1 MRSWLTVNQSVTAT
15 SLPTSFPSSSMQQ
28 TTLATFSSLD
38 LISFAILS
46 RREIMLLGELL
57 AASERVAATR
67 SRLAKIDTLAQC
79 LRRLDASEIA
89 LGVAYLSGDVCSSDL
104 GIGYATLKDALAA
117 EPAGAPRLTLA
128 QIDEALTRLAQ
139 IRGAGSAAERARL
152 LAELFAR
159 ATAPEQDF
167 LARLL
172 LGELRQG
179 ALEGIMLDAIAK
191 AANVRPER
199 VRTAAMRAGGLPV
212 MAKAALTEGEAG
224 LARFALRV
232 FQPVQPML
240 AQASDGVADAIER
253 LGRAAFEWKLDGA
266 RVQAHKSGGEIR
278 VYTRSLNE
286 VTAAVPEIV
295 AALQECSAREVML
308 DGETIALKPDGT
320 PYPFQET
327 MRRFGRKLDV
337 EALRAAYP
345 LSVFFFDCLLAEGED
360 FTARPARERFDALAK
375 LLPATILIP
384 RLVTGDKG
392 AAQAFYDDA
401 LARGHEGVMAK
412 ALEAPYEAGSR
423 GAGWLKIKE
432 AHTLD
437 LAVIAVE
444 WGSGR
449 RKGWLSNLH
458 LGALDPATGGFVMLG
473 KTFKGMTDKMLAWQ
487 TEELQKRA
495 VSRDEWT
502 VHVRPEL
509 VVEIAFN
516 DLQDSPHYP
525 GGFALRF
532 ARVKRYRE
540 DKSASD
546 ADTIETVRTL
556 YQGQLH
562 RRPGESSG

>member
-1 MRSWLTVNQSVTAT
+1 
-15 SLPTSFPSSSMQQ
+15 
-28 TTLATFSSLD
+28 
-38 LISFAILS
+38 
-46 RREIMLLGELL
+46 MLLAELL
-57 AASERVAATR
+57 AASERVAGTR
-67 SRLAKIDTLAQC
+67 SRLAKIDALAQC

-89 LGVAYLSGDVCSSDL
+89 LGVAYLSGDTRQGRI

-117 EPAGAPRLTLA
+117 TPASAPRLTLA
-128 QIDEALTRLAQ
+128 QVDDALTRLAQ
-139 IRGAGSAAERARL
+139 VKGEGSAAGRSRL

-159 ATAPEQDF
+159 ASAPEQDF

-191 AANVRPER
+191 AAELPAAR
-199 VRTAAMRAGGLPV
+199 VRSAAMRAGGLP
-212 MAKAALTEGEAG
+212 AIAEAALAEGEAG

-240 AQASDGVADAIER
+240 AQAAEDVAGAIER
-253 LGRAAFEWKLDGA
+253 LGTAAFEWKLDGA

-286 VTAAVPEIV
+286 VTSAVPEIV
-295 AALQECSAREVML
+295 AALRDMPARELIL
-308 DGETIALKPDGT
+308 DGETIALRPEGT

-327 MRRFGRKLDV
+327 MRRFGRRLDV
-337 EALRAAYP
+337 EALRATHP
-345 LSVFFFDCLLAEGED
+345 LSVFFFDCLLAEGGD
-360 FTARPARERFDALAK
+360 LTPRPARERFDALARFV
-375 LLPATILIP
+375 PANLVIA
-384 RLVTGDKG
+384 RLVTGDRD
-392 AAQAFYDDA
+392 AAQAFYDEA

-412 ALEAPYEAGSR
+412 SLQAPYEAGSR

-437 LAVIAVE
+437 LAVIAAE

-449 RKGWLSNLH
+449 RRGRLSNLH
-458 LGALDPATGGFVMLG
+458 LAALDPATGGFVMLG

-487 TEELQKRA
+487 TERLLALEI
-495 VSRDEWT
+495 SREGHV

-509 VVEIAFN
+509 VAEIAFN
-516 DLQDSPHYP
+516 EIQQSSTYP

-540 DKSASD
+540 DKSAAD
-546 ADTIETVRTL
+546 AIETVRAL
-556 YQGQLH
+556 YEGQLH
-562 RRPGESSG
+562 RKAAGSG

>member
-1 MRSWLTVNQSVTAT
+1 
-15 SLPTSFPSSSMQQ
+15 
-28 TTLATFSSLD
+28 
-38 LISFAILS
+38 
-46 RREIMLLGELL
+46 MLLAELL

-67 SRLAKIDTLAQC
+67 SRLAKIDALAEC

-89 LGVAYLSGDVCSSDL
+89 LGVAYLSGDTRQGRI

-117 EPAGAPRLTLA
+117 TPAGAPRLTLA
-128 QIDEALTRLAQ
+128 QVDEALARLAQ
-139 IRGAGSAAERARL
+139 IRGTGSAADRQRM

-159 ATAPEQDF
+159 ATSGEQDF

-179 ALEGIMLDAIAK
+179 ALEGVMLDAIAK
-191 AANVRPER
+191 AAKLPAAR
-199 VRTAAMRAGGLPV
+199 VRAAAMRAGGLPAV
-212 MAKAALTEGEAG
+212 GEAALAQGEAG
-224 LARFALRV
+224 LARFALKV

-240 AQASDGVADAIER
+240 AQPAEDVADALER
-253 LGRAAFEWKLDGA
+253 LGIAAFDWKLDGA
-266 RVQAHKSGGEIR
+266 RVQAHKSAGQIR

-286 VTAAVPEIV
+286 VTSAVPEIAV
-295 AALQECSAREVML
+295 ALQECPAREVIL
-308 DGETIALKPDGT
+308 DGETIALKPEGT

-337 EALRAAYP
+337 DALRATFP

-360 FTARPARERFDALAK
+360 LTARPARERFEALAK
-375 LLPATILIP
+375 LLPAKILIP
-384 RLVTGDKG
+384 RLVTGDKE
-392 AAQAFYDDA
+392 AAQAFYEAA

-423 GAGWLKIKE
+423 GAGWLKIKA

-437 LAVIAVE
+437 LAVIAAE

-458 LGALDPATGGFVMLG
+458 LAAPDPATGGFVMLG

-487 TEELQKRA
+487 TERLLSLET
-495 VSRDEWT
+495 SRERHI

-509 VVEIAFN
+509 VAEVAFN
-516 DLQDSPHYP
+516 EIQQSSTYP

-540 DKSASD
+540 DKSARD
-546 ADTIETVRTL
+546 ADTIETVRAL
-556 YQGQLH
+556 YEGQLH
-562 RRPGESSG
+562 RKAAPLA

>member
-1 MRSWLTVNQSVTAT
+1 
-15 SLPTSFPSSSMQQ
+15 
-28 TTLATFSSLD
+28 
-38 LISFAILS
+38 
-46 RREIMLLGELL
+46 MLLAELL
-57 AASERVAATR
+57 AASGRVAATR

-89 LGVAYLSGDVCSSDL
+89 LGVAYLSGDTPQGKV
-104 GIGYATLKDALAA
+104 GIGYTTLKDALAA
-117 EPAGAPRLTLA
+117 TPAGAPRLALA
-128 QIDEALTRLAQ
+128 QIDETLTRLAQ
-139 IRGAGSAAERARL
+139 VKGEGSAAERARL
-152 LAELFAR
+152 LADLFAR

-191 AANVRPER
+191 AANLRPER

-212 MAKAALTEGEAG
+212 MAIAALTEGEAG

-240 AQASDGVADAIER
+240 AQPAEDVADAIER
-253 LGRAAFEWKLDGA
+253 LGPAAFEWKLDGA

-295 AALQECSAREVML
+295 AALQECPAREVIL

-327 MRRFGRKLDV
+327 MRRFGRKLEV
-337 EALRAAYP
+337 EALRAAVP
-345 LSVFFFDCLLAEGED
+345 LSVYFFDCLLAEGED
-360 FTARPARERFDALAK
+360 LTARPARERFEALARLVPPK
-375 LLPATILIP
+375 LIIP
-384 RLVTGDKG
+384 RSVTDDRE
-392 AAQAFYDDA
+392 AAAAFLDEA
-401 LARGHEGVMAK
+401 LGRGHEGVMAK

-423 GAGWLKIKE
+423 GAGWLKIKQ

-437 LAVIAVE
+437 LAVIAAE

-449 RKGWLSNLH
+449 RRGWLSNLH
-458 LGALDPATGGFVMLG
+458 LAAPDPATGRFVMLG

-487 TEELQKRA
+487 TQRLLELET
-495 VSRDEWT
+495 SREHHV

-516 DLQDSPHYP
+516 EIQASPRYP

-540 DKSASD
+540 DKSAGD
-546 ADTIETVRTL
+546 ADTIETVRAL

-562 RRPGESSG
+562 RRASESSA

>member
-1 MRSWLTVNQSVTAT
+1 
-15 SLPTSFPSSSMQQ
+15 
-28 TTLATFSSLD
+28 
-38 LISFAILS
+38 
-46 RREIMLLGELL
+46 MLLAELL
-57 AASERVAATR
+57 AASERVAGTR
-67 SRLAKIDTLAQC
+67 SRLAKIDALAEC
-79 LRRLDASEIA
+79 LRRLDSPEIA
-89 LGVAYLSGDVCSSDL
+89 LGVAYLSGDTRQGRI
-104 GIGYATLKDALAA
+104 GIGYAALKDALAA
-117 EPAGAPRLTLA
+117 TPAGAPRLTLA
-128 QIDEALTRLAQ
+128 HIDEALARLAQ
-139 IRGAGSAAERARL
+139 TKGEGSAAERARM

-191 AANVRPER
+191 AANLPAVR
-199 VRTAAMRAGGLPV
+199 VRSAAMRAGGLPAV
-212 MAKAALTEGEAG
+212 AEAALTEGESG

-240 AQASDGVADAIER
+240 AQPAEDVADAIVH
-253 LGRAAFEWKLDGA
+253 LGPAAFEWKLDGA
-266 RVQAHKSGGEIR
+266 RVQAHKSGGQIR

-286 VTAAVPEIV
+286 VTSAVPEIV
-295 AALQECSAREVML
+295 AALGDCAARELIL
-308 DGETIALKPDGT
+308 DGETIALRPNGT

-337 EALRAAYP
+337 EALRTTFP
-345 LSVFFFDCLLAEGED
+345 LSVFFFDCLLVDRED
-360 FTARPARERFDALAK
+360 LTAKPAKERFDTLARI
-375 LLPATILIP
+375 LPANLIIP
-384 RLVTGDKG
+384 RLVTGDKE
-392 AAQAFYDDA
+392 AAQNFYDEA

-412 ALEAPYEAGSR
+412 ALDAPYESGSR
-423 GAGWLKIKE
+423 GAAWLKIKK

-437 LAVIAVE
+437 LVVIAVE

-487 TEELQKRA
+487 TERLLSLET
-495 VSRDEWT
+495 SREGHV

-516 DLQDSPHYP
+516 EIQTSPHYP

-540 DKSASD
+540 DKSAKD
-546 ADTIETVRTL
+546 ADTIDTVRAL
-556 YQGQLH
+556 YEGQ
-562 RRPGESSG
+562 RPRSGQ

>member
-1 MRSWLTVNQSVTAT
+1 
-15 SLPTSFPSSSMQQ
+15 
-28 TTLATFSSLD
+28 
-38 LISFAILS
+38 
-46 RREIMLLGELL
+46 MLLAELL

-67 SRLAKIDTLAQC
+67 SRLAKIDALAQC
-79 LRRLDASEIA
+79 LRRLEPSEIA
-89 LGVAYLSGDVCSSDL
+89 LGVAYLSGDTRQGRI
-104 GIGYATLKDALAA
+104 GIGYATLKEARAA
-117 EPAGAPRLTLA
+117 KRASSPRLTLA
-128 QIDEALTRLAQ
+128 QVDEALASISQ
-139 IRGAGSAAERARL
+139 IKGEGSAAERQRL

-191 AANVRPER
+191 AANLPPGR
-199 VRTAAMRAGGLPV
+199 VRAAAMRAGGLAAV
-212 MAKAALTEGEAG
+212 AKAALTEGEKG
-224 LARFALRV
+224 LARFALGV

-240 AQASDGVADAIER
+240 AQPAEDVADALER
-253 LGRAAFEWKLDGA
+253 LGTAAFEWKLDGA

-295 AALQECSAREVML
+295 AALGDCAAREVIL

-337 EALRAAYP
+337 EALRATFP
-345 LSVFFFDCLLAEGED
+345 LSVFFFDCLLADGRD
-360 FTARPARERFDALAK
+360 LTARPARERLDALAGF
-375 LLPATILIP
+375 LPAKILIP
-384 RLVTGDKG
+384 RLVTGDKE
-392 AAQAFYDDA
+392 AAQVFYDDA

-412 ALEAPYEAGSR
+412 ALDAPYEAGSR
-423 GAGWLKIKE
+423 GAGWLKIKK

-437 LAVIAVE
+437 LAVIAAE

-449 RKGWLSNLH
+449 RNGWLSNLH

-487 TEELQKRA
+487 TQRLLELET
-495 VSRDEWT
+495 SREGHV
-502 VHVRPEL
+502 VHVRPAL
-509 VVEIAFN
+509 VAEVAFN
-516 DLQDSPHYP
+516 EIQASPTYP

-540 DKSASD
+540 DKSAKD
-546 ADTIETVRTL
+546 ADTIESVRAL
-556 YQGQLH
+556 YEGQRH
-562 RRPGESSG
+562 RKAAGPA

>member
-1 MRSWLTVNQSVTAT
+1 
-15 SLPTSFPSSSMQQ
+15 
-28 TTLATFSSLD
+28 
-38 LISFAILS
+38 
-46 RREIMLLGELL
+46 MLLAELL
-57 AASERVAATR
+57 AASERVAGTR
-67 SRLAKIDTLAQC
+67 SRLTKIDALAEC
-79 LRRLDASEIA
+79 LRRLDSPEIA
-89 LGVAYLSGDVCSSDL
+89 LGVAYLSGDTRQGRI

-117 EPAGAPRLTLA
+117 TPASAPRLTLA
-128 QIDEALTRLAQ
+128 QIDDALARLAQ
-139 IRGAGSAAERARL
+139 IKGEGSAAERARL
-152 LAELFAR
+152 LAELFAG

-191 AANVRPER
+191 AAKLPPAR
-199 VRTAAMRAGGLPV
+199 VRAAAMRAGGLPAV
-212 MAKAALTEGEAG
+212 AEAALTEGESG
-224 LARFALRV
+224 LARFALEV
-232 FQPVQPML
+232 FRPVQPML
-240 AQASDGVADAIER
+240 AQASEDVADAIER

-266 RVQAHKSGGEIR
+266 RVQAHKSGSQIR
-278 VYTRSLNE
+278 VFTRSLNE
-286 VTAAVPEIV
+286 VTFAVPEIV
-295 AALQECSAREVML
+295 AALRDCPPGEAIL

-337 EALRAAYP
+337 EASRAAYP

-360 FTARPARERFDALAK
+360 LTARPARERFDVLAK
-375 LLPATILIP
+375 ILPAKILIP

-392 AAQAFYDDA
+392 PAQAFYDDA

-412 ALEAPYEAGSR
+412 ALEASYEAGSR
-423 GAGWLKIKE
+423 GGAWLKVKK

-437 LAVIAVE
+437 LVVIAVE

-487 TEELQKRA
+487 TERLLSLET
-495 VSRDEWT
+495 SREGHV
-502 VHVRPEL
+502 VHVQPEL
-509 VVEIAFN
+509 VAEIAFN
-516 DLQDSPHYP
+516 EVQESSTYP

-532 ARVKRYRE
+532 ARVKRYRD
-540 DKSASD
+540 DKSAKD
-546 ADTIETVRTL
+546 ADTIETVRAL
-556 YQGQLH
+556 YEGQ
-562 RRPGESSG
+562 RPRSGQ

>member
-1 MRSWLTVNQSVTAT
+1 
-15 SLPTSFPSSSMQQ
+15 
-28 TTLATFSSLD
+28 
-38 LISFAILS
+38 
-46 RREIMLLGELL
+46 MLLAELL

-67 SRLAKIDTLAQC
+67 SRLAKIDALAQC
-79 LRRLDASEIA
+79 LRRLEPSEIA
-89 LGVAYLSGDVCSSDL
+89 LGVAYLSGDTRQGRI
-104 GIGYATLKDALAA
+104 GIGYATLKEARAA
-117 EPAGAPRLTLA
+117 KRASSPRLTLA
-128 QIDEALTRLAQ
+128 QVDEALASISQ
-139 IRGAGSAAERARL
+139 IKGEGSAAERQRL

-191 AANVRPER
+191 AANLPPGR
-199 VRTAAMRAGGLPV
+199 VRAAAMRAGGLAAV
-212 MAKAALTEGEAG
+212 AKAALTEGEKG

-240 AQASDGVADAIER
+240 AQPAEDVADALER
-253 LGRAAFEWKLDGA
+253 LGTAAFEWKLDGA

-295 AALQECSAREVML
+295 AALGDCAAREVIL

-337 EALRAAYP
+337 EALRATFP
-345 LSVFFFDCLLAEGED
+345 LSVFFFDCLLADGKD
-360 FTARPARERFDALAK
+360 LTARPAQERLDALAGF
-375 LLPATILIP
+375 LPAKILIP
-384 RLVTGDKG
+384 RLVTGDKE
-392 AAQAFYDDA
+392 AAQVFYDDA

-412 ALEAPYEAGSR
+412 ALDAPYEAGSR
-423 GAGWLKIKE
+423 GAGWLKIKK

-437 LAVIAVE
+437 LAVIAAE

-487 TEELQKRA
+487 TQRLLELET
-495 VSRDEWT
+495 SREGHV
-502 VHVRPEL
+502 VHVRPAL
-509 VVEIAFN
+509 VAEVAFN
-516 DLQDSPHYP
+516 EIQASPTYP

-540 DKSASD
+540 DKSAKD
-546 ADTIETVRTL
+546 ADTIESVRAL
-556 YQGQLH
+556 YEGQRH
-562 RRPGESSG
+562 RKAAGPA

>member
-1 MRSWLTVNQSVTAT
+1 MRSWLRMSQSVTAT
-15 SLPTSFPSSSMQQ
+15 SLPTSLPSSSMRQ
-28 TTLATFSSLD
+28 TTLATFSALD
-38 LISFAILS
+38 LISFAMLAP
-46 RREIMLLGELL
+46 REIMRLGELL

-79 LRRLDASEIA
+79 LQRLGASEIS
-89 LGVAYLSGDVCSSDL
+89 LGVAYLSGDTPQGKV

-117 EPAGAPRLTLA
+117 TPAAAPRLTLA

-139 IRGAGSAAERARL
+139 IRGEGSAAERARL

-199 VRTAAMRAGGLPV
+199 VRTAAMRAGGLPAV
-212 MAKAALTEGEAG
+212 AKAALTEGEAG

-240 AQASDGVADAIER
+240 AQPADGVADAIER

-337 EALRAAYP
+337 EVLRAAYP

-360 FTARPARERFDALAK
+360 FTARPARERFDVLAK
-375 LLPATILIP
+375 FLPAKILIP

-392 AAQAFYDDA
+392 AAQTFYDEA

-423 GAGWLKIKE
+423 GAGWLKIKA

-437 LAVIAVE
+437 LSVIAAE

-458 LGALDPATGGFVMLG
+458 LGALDPATGDFVMLG

-487 TEELQKRA
+487 TERLLSLET
-495 VSRDEWT
+495 SREGHV

-509 VVEIAFN
+509 VAEIAVN
-516 DLQDSPHYP
+516 MGINRLSNA
-525 GGFALRF
+525 G
-532 ARVKRYRE
+532 RVRRCPRPSQKQCPVMCA
-540 DKSASD
+540 SAQNASEQKGM
-546 ADTIETVRTL
+546 IE
-556 YQGQLH
+556 
-562 RRPGESSG
+562 SGVYLLPDRHS